1 MLATPEPV
9 VDHFLHTIVAT
20 EAFVQTVLASSPLRL
35 VNDNRR
41 YAEFDPG
48 SANPRVLGVDDLDA
62 ALASGA
68 DFARK
73 FDDPAVLDELDRRL
87 TSSPR

>member
-1 MLATPEPV
+1 VLAAPNELL
-9 VDHFLHTIVAT
+9 DHFLHTIVPT
-20 EAFVQTVLASSPLRL
+20 EAFVHTVLADSGLRL
-35 VNDNRR
+35 SPDNRR
-41 YAEFDPG
+41 YVRFE
-48 SANPRVLGVDDLDA
+48 ANSPNPCVLTRDDLDA

-73 FDDPAVLDELDRRL
+73 FDDPAVLDEIDRRL